1 MRGWIQSLKKA
12 SSMQRLLADQLMPA
26 KKLGFKKIGFPN
38 PMGMKKEALA
48 AKMPIK
54 NAKT

>member
-1 MRGWIQSLKKA
+1 
-12 SSMQRLLADQLMPA
+12 MQRLLADQLMPA